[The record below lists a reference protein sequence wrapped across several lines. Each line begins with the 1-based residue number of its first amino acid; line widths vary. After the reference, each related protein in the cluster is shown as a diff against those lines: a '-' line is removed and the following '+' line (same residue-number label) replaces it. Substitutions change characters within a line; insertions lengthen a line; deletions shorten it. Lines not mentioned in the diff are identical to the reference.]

1 MGGFLADP
9 ANTLPGL
16 FGQGSIFGFQWLQDY
31 PYALPSLLNALF
43 LAVVTGLVFLFL
55 EEASISYNLRTVSVT
70 NYIIDLQGSC
80 RQV

>member
-16 FGQGSIFGFQWLQDY
+16 FGKGSIFGFQWLQDY

-43 LAVVTGLVFLFL
+43 LTTVTVLVFLFL
-55 EEASISYNLRTVSVT
+55 EEASISQNVQSMF
-70 NYIIDLQGSC
+70 S
-80 RQV
+80 